1 MHGGVRLIQ
10 RAVVARK
17 FNASG
22 KNKLLTLKQNL
33 MKADADMR
41 PSGEVNR
48 PLSSR
53 YHQVDLDS
61 VPPIV
66 RKT

>member
-1 MHGGVRLIQ
+1 MLIQ
-10 RAVVARK
+10 RAVLARK

-22 KNKLLTLKQNL
+22 KNKLLTSKRSL
-33 MKADADMR
+33 MKPDAGMR

-48 PLSSR
+48 PLSSPS
-53 YHQVDLDS
+53 HQVDLDFR
-61 VPPIV
+61 PPIV